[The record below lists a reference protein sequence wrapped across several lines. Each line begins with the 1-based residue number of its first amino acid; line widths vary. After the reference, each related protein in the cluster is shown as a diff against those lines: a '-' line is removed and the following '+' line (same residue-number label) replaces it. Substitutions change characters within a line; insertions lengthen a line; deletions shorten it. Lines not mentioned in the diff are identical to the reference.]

1 MKGAPRKRSSFPLVG
16 SRIGAGDAR
25 ANDYPPLL
33 GTPRLEEVIEEKLR
47 LALFVALQR
56 TRERD
61 ELRNGG

>member
-1 MKGAPRKRSSFPLVG
+1 
-16 SRIGAGDAR
+16 
-25 ANDYPPLL
+25 LL